1 MQVWTNPADWFKTWA
16 GMMTP
21 LILGLGAA
29 QLAIIS
35 GTSYQGGGSVG
46 GAPAKPAEISVGK
59 RGNQV
64 DVSKSANAGELAYLS
79 GQKGVGSSAHNFIPM
94 GGAAGLR
101 RGYAEGGVLVG
112 ERGPEMIQPTTGFN
126 VVPNDELGGKPV
138 NAHFT
143 IHAIDAAG
151 VEEVLLG
158 QQGNIISMIRSAAND
173 NGEEF
178 LESVNTDHIAAPKS
192 AGGVDY

>member
-1 MQVWTNPADWFKTWA
+1 
-16 GMMTP
+16 
-21 LILGLGAA
+21 
-29 QLAIIS
+29 
-35 GTSYQGGGSVG
+35 
-46 GAPAKPAEISVGK
+46 
-59 RGNQV
+59 
-64 DVSKSANAGELAYLS
+64 
-79 GQKGVGSSAHNFIPM
+79 M
-94 GGAAGLR
+94 GGAVGLR